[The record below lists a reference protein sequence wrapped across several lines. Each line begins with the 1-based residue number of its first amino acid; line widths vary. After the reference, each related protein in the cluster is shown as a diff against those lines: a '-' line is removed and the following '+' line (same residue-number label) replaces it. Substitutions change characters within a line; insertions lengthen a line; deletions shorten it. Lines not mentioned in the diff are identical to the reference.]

1 MSTVTFFLAIRD
13 EFQWDQNPQTE
24 HVVDDQ
30 KEVVAIANA
39 VSLIHQKEV
48 RVSSSVGYNNQG
60 YYYWYNQGKY
70 YLAKSKK

>member
-30 KEVVAIANA
+30 KEVVAIAN
-39 VSLIHQKEV
+39 
-48 RVSSSVGYNNQG
+48 
-60 YYYWYNQGKY
+60 YYWYNQGKY